1 MDRDVHPTFYDG
13 YESGHKVYYS
23 LRSIE
28 EIEQDE
34 ALNDAR
40 DETMLSIDSH
50 FQNLSDEA
58 LAVLEAIFVSDV
70 PIGEFISFHRPQVA
84 KLTQHSDPAINLIA
98 SNLTKEAVSGI
109 KTYRRKCI
117 DPSSVQIP
125 RSRTIT
131 RILSQGQNGC
141 QTVERSS
148 PIDKEDRSLSYSN
161 FVNAMKISMNLS
173 PHVSTEIF
181 NLLCKGTPNKTHYL
195 YDDLISSFSDIRSP
209 LRKEFP
215 LDAACAIY
223 AQCNIHWLDLLNYL
237 NARAGSVSEQQ
248 LGIRLEPV
256 PIPGSFCHRL
266 TIDTCLYVE
275 GLDIYMTCSRDNLA
289 QFWLPPHLNLSLGQ
303 MKHLEY
309 ILKLDEI
316 TTHRFGLNR
325 EFFEKLLYDLTEL
338 SDPTG
343 KTTAEGQDAKDDQHK
358 GHILTKKH
366 REDFCT
372 DGRTK
377 RAIDT
382 ILNLTKFLDR
392 MSLYDLHTEDISW
405 LIKLSNTDNSIGSY
419 LNTSNVELHSAEG
432 IAAQEAAHNKTH
444 NKVDFSLIRSL
455 TNPDTDKTILPL
467 KDNTNL
473 PRLIVEDMESRPEAY
488 KDTFTYSLVTA
499 IRETDNALISLRPRG
514 NKIKRTL
521 KPEVLAHYGPKFVQ
535 DLIEEEER
543 DRQKEIDLQ
552 KHIEQARA
560 KYSNNT
566 LLLGH
571 SRIIKQIKQEFGL
584 DNASSSGNAVIE
596 EATSVAGA
604 NQGTSNLTPIRTRQ
618 RSHKDWADSVIA
630 NEGLYETADTAIPD
644 YRDGFCGS
652 KYVGRTVSGTARAI
666 SGAGSS
672 QQGRALS
679 ALQRP
684 SSNRA
689 LHSSMY
695 VAQHLSNSAVLG
707 ASSGAQRRD
716 SSARPSQ
723 KWARLD
729 DIDENPHSPATTS
742 SKEGVFAMRMKMLS
756 RPASLSAQLPAPPPP
771 SKQSTASYQRT
782 RFNKYEFDNEAHAVE
797 HPLSKLKAQ
806 YLQASQGDTKAEQN
820 LERTRQIVKLSD
832 AAILRQARASANIAV
847 KEYVNPLYERLER
860 HKVMAEM
867 EKSAKFNIVKD
878 AQNTTPTYVASWASA
893 AVYDRDNDCLVISC
907 EVGCVRLYRIS
918 KDFDLIK
925 KVQVADTSLNTLCSV
940 TRTVSMLSIN
950 EYADTLK
957 MLFVQL
963 PTSTANDLLDKF
975 NLQPI
980 KARLWSAITN
990 DHYIYTSEGFGI
1002 YDDYLFNNTFT
1013 TDLGQKSLDLSTL
1026 NASPTLSIFQS
1037 TDERDIKQHYIS
1049 GLDFTISLTIPGYLS
1064 PAIAPRNGE
1073 RPCKSKLFVSTTS
1086 SAIYFQLG
1094 KDDILKPAAVV
1105 TNYLGDPF
1113 LTGAVSKA
1121 DAILLG
1127 GEGNKFEALL
1137 PDGPPVINYK
1147 TLNEYNNFG
1156 PNTRRVFH
1164 SISVYNF
1171 YVLYNLE
1178 LLFNYIHA
1186 KLGEIAKV
1194 CHTNNKDLIK
1204 AFFKRDL
1211 NIKIRGDEGYVD
1223 FTSTKKQ
1230 LSKRPA
1236 AINFSENI
1244 KSAEGTTIDDIVQG
1258 IVEQIIASIEP
1269 IDSESALSPVWKGAI
1284 KGIASFM
1291 NSKKSLWITCNQRW
1305 HSTHDNADVLV
1316 TGLSNGDVVLWNLV
1330 TLRPRIIL
1338 HAFHGFDVTALAFDP
1353 DSNILFCSSVTG
1365 LVRIY
1370 NYDVT
1375 PIPIAEFKESASILK
1390 LFYSQSS
1397 DLIIIVLVNGA
1408 VSLWSNRLYQQIS
1421 RISTHMTPTTAEW
1434 DERNSLLLVCSREI
1448 KVFRLVGAEVNQE
1461 AKRVEKTREDK
1472 LRRHR
1477 QREEE
1482 KQTQSLY
1489 STLEDPKD
1497 SLRREI
1503 TAEDPLDHVAVVCN
1517 TGPHVSEIQLGHRST
1532 SVVNMSMGSLGLP
1545 KSTTGYHLVPVT
1557 AMDDNHNLTTNP
1569 AYALPKPNAG
1579 TTAEANGS
1587 VSLNTS
1593 LNPHDQSDIIST
1605 DKSTSADPT
1614 TCSSKPTG
1622 QIYDE
1627 NNVPPHC
1634 IATIVPDIP
1643 DQALSSVTP
1652 LRLTDVPL
1660 QTTLVRREYPVS
1672 DLAYKREGG
1681 DRPDNHVDIAMIRQ
1695 VGLDGRIEPSKYN
1708 VHDPSNA
1715 RKPIDLDRDLLR
1727 AHWASIIAI
1736 IDVSYYTTLNFNEV
1750 ELLTLDLFKGL
1761 DDNLI
1766 TFQSAFTFGPKG
1778 TFTGIS
1784 DMTIAPKPGV
1794 TTFAF
1799 NMGEDRTQSSQH
1811 KLSRLAFSAKTM
1823 PAQQA
1828 SQNDNSGS
1836 AASIA
1841 NSLDPAIP
1849 DPDTG
1854 TDFAKAN
1861 DQLSKQLPFGLS
1873 GDRESFTTVPRR
1885 TYAVSNAARNRGYSF
1900 ALARV
1905 FNSVVQDIMMGVTRN
1920 VSASSTKS
1928 RPPIS
1933 AYTFSTDAAIPH
1945 LAQKNLDKDYAPG
1958 DMRTSY
1964 STYEPKTDNRYKLL
1978 PEEFLVHMKLFARPY
1993 RSMAYRPTPSSTSYM
2008 TKTNSQLRK
2017 ELYNELHRRKSLVR
2031 IKFVRVINDTYF
2043 NNLDFKTYEARV
2055 NLESQALRDETDGPK
2070 RSKDVSVEL
2079 EAEKL
2084 FRSLVYKVDHSKR
2097 LQDKTSLLNS
2107 SRFHPHFSG
2116 RMVSKGLYGN
2126 NKFSMLR
2133 RASTDGVTDIAAAN
2147 TKTII
2152 TYRIGEGSEGG
2163 SPINS
2168 LINEMTLPIQPPSA
2182 QGIFRRRIP
2191 ITASDTKNLITFSAS
2206 DLGSIVERTHLEREQ
2221 SIETLIARNK
2231 ALAIDEEENAAM
2243 STSETDKTESILA
2256 DVPISVKDSSQ
2267 STQSK
2272 KKPRST
2278 AANTSVSITSGN
2290 ELTADERDS
2299 TVHTMHTTMLTG
2311 EEHDLTAMIPEDD
2324 EDDHPSSHIS
2334 SDNEEDDMYQ
2344 EDFEFKLFQGL
2355 HDEVE
2360 KNTLQIEKE
2369 LNEKIA
2375 EKRVSAS
2382 KQTSKRKIQ
2391 LETEAAP
2398 ATISFKGT
2406 KPVYTRLAARQAM
2419 NMRRKIAGK
2428 TSTITGIDIVS
2439 QITPGVVKKL
2449 DFLRDIIDTEMMPVP
2464 TSASENDP
2472 SRQVAVRR
2480 KENILYETSI
2490 SVTAN
2495 TKEEAENFI
2504 LKTEQERTARYK
2516 TKLYTIDSNGN
2527 ISLWLLEQQ
2536 FERVYDSSRYD
2547 VQNLKDDS
2555 DDEGLDEGFPGPT
2568 DSSSVRQRPSSASAS
2583 TLHGHTSSRLKR
2595 ITALTIDTT
2604 PTQESKNE
2612 QARASSAAG
2621 ASARYASHSL
2631 SNQFGSSKSSAKETD
2646 ISIFKRKDKIV
2657 EKPVFITTYKV
2668 ELPDNVTITS
2678 ASFDHAQ
2685 SIILCGLSNGNAL
2698 VYSIDLT
2705 EVISSYNVSNC
2716 AKAAIN
2722 FYHSCS
2728 NDTSNDQVWRKEL
2741 LDFGSVL
2748 TSGYFQTKF
2757 TEGFLRDYIF
2767 TSGRLALCYCEDNTE
2782 KLSRKF
2788 VNEKLNEYMISQDME
2803 GLNCPPRAILT
2814 GHTGGV
2820 ICLANSRNYSYLIT
2834 ADDEGLLIYWQSLGV
2849 AKAKLYFPDQRI
2861 LSVAFAAEEL
2871 VPGMAFLAL
2880 SDGSIWIITPN
2891 CRYRMFTIGL
2901 PVENIGNNIIKITT
2915 TVVQVRE
2922 VEDSIPVR
2930 QMLLAICVNNVILV
2944 YRIYANLK
2952 LVEVLRPDGTPSAIP
2967 SESATA
2973 LADDI
2978 NRRGSVGNLSAR
2990 KSNPP
2995 IDVELNSPGSRVTPH
3010 IAAEMAVISS
3020 IMIKPLICYGPQ
3032 CACCNGS
3039 SIQFM
3044 TNNLGIL
3051 LGGTAGHAFYLP
3063 ISHDMT
3069 IFSKFYSYRHETR
3082 TYSFVGFSNIDRSI
3096 LLSYNKYRKVLSPI
3110 PTREVE
3116 VKKKNEFTL
3125 KLFERL
3131 DSADASVKKLF
3142 NCQIDDNTKDIVR
3155 PIGTGHVQMS
3165 NQIIR
3170 QNILKAYMLE
3180 LMA

>member
-1 MDRDVHPTFYDG
+1 MDREVHQTFYDG

-23 LRSIE
+23 LRSLE

-50 FQNLSDEA
+50 FRNLSDEA

-70 PIGEFISFHRPQVA
+70 PIGEFLSFHRPQVA
-84 KLTQHSDPAINLIA
+84 KMNQQSDPTISHIA
-98 SNLTKEAVSGI
+98 SNLTKEAISSV
-109 KTYRRKCI
+109 KTYRRKYVN
-117 DPSSVQIP
+117 PSSVQIP

-131 RILSQGQNGC
+131 RILSQGQNNY
-141 QTVERSS
+141 QAVERTS
-148 PIDKEDRSLSYSN
+148 PTDKEDRSLSYSN
-161 FVNAMKISMNLS
+161 FVNTMKIAMNLS

-209 LRKEFP
+209 LRTDFP

-223 AQCNIHWLDLLNYL
+223 AQCTIHWLDLLNYL
-237 NARAGSVSEQQ
+237 NARAGSISEQQ

-256 PIPGSFCHRL
+256 PTPDSFCHRL

-316 TTHRFGLNR
+316 ATHHFGLNR
-325 EFFEKLLYDLTEL
+325 DFFEKLLYDLTEL
-338 SDPTG
+338 SDPAG
-343 KTTAEGQDAKDDQHK
+343 KASADGQDAKGDHQR
-358 GHILTKKH
+358 GHILTAKH
-366 REDFCT
+366 RADFSS

-392 MSLYDLHTEDISW
+392 MSLYDLHAEDISW
-405 LIKLSNTDNSIGSY
+405 LIKLSNTDNSISSY
-419 LNTSNVELHSAEG
+419 LKASGADIQSIGGTE
-432 IAAQEAAHNKTH
+432 AQELTH

-455 TNPDTDKTILPL
+455 TNPDTDKTVLPL

-473 PRLIVEDMESRPEAY
+473 PRLIVEDKESRPEAY
-488 KDTFTYSLVTA
+488 KDSFTYSLVTA
-499 IRETDNALISLRPRG
+499 IRETDNALVSLRPRG
-514 NKIKRTL
+514 TKIKRTL

-535 DLIEEEER
+535 DLIEEEEQ
-543 DRQKEIDLQ
+543 DRQKELELQ
-552 KHIEQARA
+552 KNIEQART
-560 KYSNNT
+560 KYSNKT
-566 LLLGH
+566 LLIGN
-571 SRIIKQIKQEFGL
+571 SRVIKRIKEEFGL
-584 DNASSSGNAVIE
+584 SGASAANEDAADIP
-596 EATSVAGA
+596 GA
-604 NQGTSNLTPIRTRQ
+604 NLGTDPLDSGRTHQ
-618 RSHKDWADSVIA
+618 RVHKDWADSVVTS
-630 NEGLYETADTAIPD
+630 EPPYETADMSIPD
-644 YRDGFCGS
+644 YRDGFGGS
-652 KYVGRTVSGTARAI
+652 KYVGRTISGTARAV
-666 SGAGSS
+666 SGTGSS
-672 QQGRALS
+672 QQGRAFS

-689 LHSSMY
+689 MHSSMY
-695 VAQHLSNSAVLG
+695 IAQHLSNSAVLG
-707 ASSGAQRRD
+707 DSSRKQQRD
-716 SSARPSQ
+716 VSARPNQ
-723 KWARLD
+723 RLPRLND
-729 DIDENPHSPATTS
+729 TDEDQQYLNATS
-742 SKEGVFAMRMKMLS
+742 SKEGTLAARMKMLS
-756 RPASLSAQLPAPPPP
+756 RPASLSAQAPPPP
-771 SKQSTASYQRT
+771 SKQNTSSYQRT
-782 RFNKYEFDNEAHAVE
+782 RFNKHEFDNEAHAVE

-832 AAILRQARASANIAV
+832 AAILRQVRASTNIAV
-847 KEYVNPLYERLER
+847 TEYVNPLYERLER

-867 EKSAKFNIVKD
+867 EKSTKSNVVRDVQATNP
-878 AQNTTPTYVASWASA
+878 AYVASWASA
-893 AVYDRDNDCLVISC
+893 AVYDKDNDCLVISC
-907 EVGCVRLYRIS
+907 EGGCVRLYRIS

-940 TRTVSMLSIN
+940 SRTVSMLSIN

-957 MLFVQL
+957 MLFIQL
-963 PTSTANDLLDKF
+963 PTNTANDLLDKF

-1013 TDLGQKSLDLSTL
+1013 IDLGHKSLDLSAL
-1026 NASPTLSIFQS
+1026 NIDSSPAIFRS
-1037 TDERDIKQHYIS
+1037 TDEREIKQHYIN
-1049 GLDFTISLTIPGYLS
+1049 GLDFAISLTIPGYLS
-1064 PAIAPRNGE
+1064 PSIAPRNGE

-1086 SAIYFQLG
+1086 NAIYFQLG
-1094 KDDILKPAAVV
+1094 KEDILKPAAVV

-1113 LTGAVSKA
+1113 LIGTTNKA

-1127 GEGNKFEALL
+1127 GERNKFEALL
-1137 PDGPPVINYK
+1137 PDGPPTINYR
-1147 TLNEYNNFG
+1147 TLNEYTNFG

-1178 LLFNYIHA
+1178 LLFNYVHVKI
-1186 KLGEIAKV
+1186 GEIAKV
-1194 CHTNNKDLIK
+1194 CQTNNKDLIK

-1211 NIKIRGDEGYVD
+1211 SIKVRGEEGYLD
-1223 FTSTKKQ
+1223 FASTKRQLNKQ
-1230 LSKRPA
+1230 SA
-1236 AINFSENI
+1236 ARNFSEDVGN
-1244 KSAEGTTIDDIVQG
+1244 AEGTTIDDIVQG
-1258 IVEQIIASIEP
+1258 IVEQIISSIEP
-1269 IDSESALSPVWKGAI
+1269 IGSDSAISPIWKGAV

-1365 LVRIY
+1365 LIRIY

-1375 PIPIAEFKESASILK
+1375 PIPIAEFKESASVLK

-1448 KVFRLVGAEVNQE
+1448 KVFQLIGAEVNQE
-1461 AKRVEKTREDK
+1461 AKRVERTREDK

-1489 STLEDPKD
+1489 SALEDPKD
-1497 SLRREI
+1497 SLKKEVA
-1503 TAEDPLDHVAVVCN
+1503 AEDPLDHAEVVCN
-1517 TGPHVSEIQLGHRST
+1517 MGPHKSEVQLGQKS
-1532 SVVNMSMGSLGLP
+1532 SAVVNLPMGSLGLP
-1545 KSTTGYHLVPVT
+1545 KSTTGYQLVPVT
-1557 AMDDNHNLTTNP
+1557 ALDDVPNLINNP
-1569 AYALPKPNAG
+1569 VYTSQNPSTKLVQSN
-1579 TTAEANGS
+1579 TDST
-1587 VSLNTS
+1587 SLNTS
-1593 LNPHDQSDIIST
+1593 FQS
-1605 DKSTSADPT
+1605 
-1614 TCSSKPTG
+1614 TG
-1622 QIYDE
+1622 QFSFDSASK
-1627 NNVPPHC
+1627 NVSVNPTLQSTNPSN
-1634 IATIVPDIP
+1634 IQTAQESAISPNYISTIVPDLP
-1643 DQALSSVTP
+1643 DVALSSAAP
-1652 LRLTDVPL
+1652 LRLTNMPL

-1672 DLAYKREGG
+1672 TLAYKREGG
-1681 DRPDNHVDIAMIRQ
+1681 DRPDNHIDIAMIRQ

-1708 VHDPSNA
+1708 VHDPCNA
-1715 RKPIDLDRDLLR
+1715 IKPVDLDRDLLR
-1727 AHWASIIAI
+1727 AHWANIVSI
-1736 IDVSYYTTLNFNEV
+1736 IDVSYYTTLSFNEV

-1766 TFQSAFTFGPKG
+1766 TFQSACAFGPKG
-1778 TFTGIS
+1778 TFTGLSNIT
-1784 DMTIAPKPGV
+1784 MAPKPGV
-1794 TTFAF
+1794 TAFAF
-1799 NMGEDRTQSSQH
+1799 NMGEDRSS
-1811 KLSRLAFSAKTM
+1811 
-1823 PAQQA
+1823 PAHHR
-1828 SQNDNSGS
+1828 
-1836 AASIA
+1836 
-1841 NSLDPAIP
+1841 
-1849 DPDTG
+1849 
-1854 TDFAKAN
+1854 
-1861 DQLSKQLPFGLS
+1861 LSKLASSATIASVQPAVHGNNPDETNSNDFTHSPTATAQDPEVSNAPTEADDQPGRRLPLGL
-1873 GDRESFTTVPRR
+1873 GEDHETFTTMPRR
-1885 TYAVSNAARNRGYSF
+1885 TYTVSSAARNRGYNF

-1905 FNSVVQDIMMGVTRN
+1905 FNSVVQDIMMGVSRN
-1920 VSASSTKS
+1920 VGAPPTKTRRPASSYN
-1928 RPPIS
+1928 PPS
-1933 AYTFSTDAAIPH
+1933 EVFIPQV
-1945 LAQKNLDKDYAPG
+1945 AQKALEKDYTPG

-1964 STYEPKTDNRYKLL
+1964 STYEPKTDNKYQLL

-1993 RSMAYRPTPSSTSYM
+1993 RSMAYRPTPNSTSYM

-2031 IKFVRVINDTYF
+2031 IKFVRIVNDIYF
-2043 NNLDFKTYEARV
+2043 SNLDFKTYEARV
-2055 NLESQALRDETDGPK
+2055 NLESQALRDESNGPK
-2070 RSKDVSVEL
+2070 HSKDTSVEL

-2097 LQDKTSLLNS
+2097 LQDKTSSLRS
-2107 SRFHPHFSG
+2107 SKFHPHFSG
-2116 RMVSKGLYGN
+2116 RIVSKGLYGN
-2126 NKFSMLR
+2126 NKFSLLR
-2133 RASTDGVTDIAAAN
+2133 KSSVDGMPDLSAAN
-2147 TKTII
+2147 TKTVI
-2152 TYRIGEGSEGG
+2152 TYRIGGGSEGG

-2168 LINEMTLPIQPPSA
+2168 LINEMALPVQPPSA
-2182 QGIFRRRIP
+2182 QGIFRRKVP
-2191 ITASDTKNLITFSAS
+2191 ITAADTRNLITFSAS

-2231 ALAIDEEENAAM
+2231 ALAIEEEDEHAGT

-2256 DVPISVKDSSQ
+2256 DVPISVRDSSQ

-2278 AANTSVSITSGN
+2278 VPNTNVSITSGHD
-2290 ELTADERDS
+2290 LTVDERDS
-2299 TVHTMHTTMLTG
+2299 TIHTMHTTILTG
-2311 EEHDLTAMIPEDD
+2311 EDRDLTTMVPEDD
-2324 EDDHPSSHIS
+2324 GHDSPSSRMSS
-2334 SDNEEDDMYQ
+2334 SDEEGDLYQ
-2344 EDFEFKLFQGL
+2344 NDFEFNLFQGL
-2355 HDEVE
+2355 NEEVE

-2375 EKRVSAS
+2375 EQRMSAG
-2382 KQTSKRKIQ
+2382 KQASKRKLQ
-2391 LETEAAP
+2391 LEAEAAP
-2398 ATISFKGT
+2398 ITIPFKPM
-2406 KPVYTRLAARQAM
+2406 KPAYTRLAARQAM
-2419 NMRRKIAGK
+2419 HMRKKIGGR
-2428 TSTITGIDIVS
+2428 TSNITGIDIVS
-2439 QITPGVVKKL
+2439 QIAPNVVKKL
-2449 DFLRDIIDTEMMPVP
+2449 DFLRDILDTELMPVP
-2464 TSASENDP
+2464 TSTLEGEP
-2472 SRQVAVRR
+2472 PKPVVARR

-2490 SVTAN
+2490 SVTAS

-2504 LKTEQERTARYK
+2504 LKTEQERAARYK

-2536 FERVYDSSRYD
+2536 FERVYDSSKYD
-2547 VQNLKDDS
+2547 VQSLKDDS
-2555 DDEGLDEGFPGPT
+2555 DEESSGDILPGQP
-2568 DSSSVRQRPSSASAS
+2568 SLSSVQKRPSSVSAGA
-2583 TLHGHTSSRLKR
+2583 LHGHTNSRLKR
-2595 ITALTIDTT
+2595 IAALTIDTT
-2604 PTQESKNE
+2604 SSPHSEQA
-2612 QARASSAAG
+2612 QARASSAANVTTRHTG
-2621 ASARYASHSL
+2621 
-2631 SNQFGSSKSSAKETD
+2631 QSKLVKGLTKEAD
-2646 ISIFKRKDKIV
+2646 VSIFKRKDKIV
-2657 EKPVFITTYKV
+2657 EKPTFITTYKV
-2668 ELPDNVTITS
+2668 ELPNNVQITS

-2716 AKAAIN
+2716 AKAAVN

-2728 NDTSNDQVWRKEL
+2728 PSTNKDQVWRKEL

-2748 TSGYFQTKF
+2748 TTGYFQTKF
-2757 TEGFLRDYIF
+2757 TEGCLRDYIF
-2767 TSGRLALCYCEDNTE
+2767 TSGRLALCYCESNTE

-2820 ICLANSRNYSYLIT
+2820 ICIANSRNYSYLIT
-2834 ADDEGLLIYWQSLGV
+2834 ADDEGLLIYWQSIGV
-2849 AKAKLYFPDQRI
+2849 AKAKLYFSDQRI
-2861 LSVAFAAEEL
+2861 LSVVFAEEEI
-2871 VPGMAFLAL
+2871 VPGAAFLAL

-2891 CRYRMFTIGL
+2891 CRYRIFTIGL
-2901 PVENIGNNIIKITT
+2901 PVENIGHNTIKLAT

-2922 VEDSIPVR
+2922 LEDSTPVR
-2930 QMLLAICVNNVILV
+2930 QMLLAICINNVILV

-2952 LVEVLRPDGTPSAIP
+2952 LVEVLRPDGTPSAVP
-2967 SESATA
+2967 SENATA
-2973 LADDI
+2973 LANDL
-2978 NRRGSVGNLSAR
+2978 NRRGSIGNLSAR
-2990 KSNPP
+2990 KDSPP

-3010 IAAEMAVISS
+3010 IAAEMAVLSS
-3020 IMIKPLICYGPQ
+3020 IIIKPLICYGPQ

-3039 SIQFM
+3039 SMQFM

-3063 ISHDMT
+3063 ISHDLG
-3069 IFSKFYSYRHETR
+3069 IFSKFYSYRHKTR
-3082 TYSFVGFSNIDRSI
+3082 TYAFVGFSNIDRSI

-3131 DSADASVKKLF
+3131 DDADESVKKLF
-3142 NCQIDDNTKDIVR
+3142 NCQINDSVKDIVR
-3155 PIGTGHVQMS
+3155 PVETGHVQMS